1 MKRVIA
7 ALVLLVVL
15 ATPVKAQN
23 YNTTTGSTDS
33 VGVKTTTPSNMNST
47 NGSTTTTDQNNMNND
62 NMNNENGTSSST
74 LPKTASPL
82 PLLSLGSLGALASS
96 WWLSRRRRA

>member
-1 MKRVIA
+1 MKRVTA

-33 VGVKTTTPSNMNST
+33 AGVKTTTPSDMNST
-47 NGSTTTTDQNNMNND
+47 GSTTTTDQNNMN